1 MFCLK
6 YPPSCFLSPSDNSA
20 PTSTPPSQPAT
31 NGGLAPARWRRTA
44 DRQQGAL
51 SLGSTGG
58 QGGPGAG
65 GLAPCPSQRQ
75 KTPMEE
81 TPVCQGVCIILARG
95 GQGAGAGHSQDLCS
109 AGGSCCYKRL
119 LERGRAD
126 QTSQENCP
134 NPGLPL
140 PPPPSRE
147 ERGAARL
154 LPGAAALRQPKPICF
169 PSERETSLVFL
180 HLGISKAGSK
190 SVTIL
195 QVSSSLVPPATAC
208 FLQPQVLVQVTAGE
222 LEAWKYSFFKDV
234 SC

>member
-1 MFCLK
+1 MC
-6 YPPSCFLSPSDNSA
+6 
-20 PTSTPPSQPAT
+20 
-31 NGGLAPARWRRTA
+31 R
-44 DRQQGAL
+44 
-51 SLGSTGG
+51 
-58 QGGPGAG
+58 
-65 GLAPCPSQRQ
+65 
-75 KTPMEE
+75 
-81 TPVCQGVCIILARG
+81 GVCITLARG
-95 GQGAGAGHSQDLCS
+95 GQGAGAGHSQDPCS
-109 AGGSCCYKRL
+109 AGGRSQGSCCYKRL

-140 PPPPSRE
+140 PPSRE
-147 ERGAARL
+147 EWGAARL

-222 LEAWKYSFFKDV
+222 LEA
-234 SC
+234 